1 MLQIANRRRRQSAAA
16 RASSTAKYFRGPRAP
31 GAPVRKDPKKKRRP
45 PGTYAGDSEHFPAT
59 AHACVDCAL
68 PLAVAVA
75 ADSAREPLATAR
87 AAPAESAEVAAEDV
101 AAEDAEREPLPAF
114 PVLVAAAYCVAA
126 PAMSLEHTAAGSG
139 WAAARVRQPSS

>member
-75 ADSAREPLATAR
+75 ADSAREPLATAQ
-87 AAPAESAEVAAEDV
+87 AAPAESAEV